1 LEISVN
7 AWDNGW
13 HITVGGGYKF
23 TPHFDTTLDYTF
35 NGFGVSRGVLNEA
48 QVPDGDAHVW
58 SITVNPKLRLNPSG
72 KVDPYIV
79 GGVGYYRR
87 QFTLPSRPWWMCS
100 SSIHFFGVFF
110 NTLVPANQVIG
121 EITNSG
127 AGGSLGAGFD
137 MGIGNTGLKFFSE
150 ARYHYADTGRIPT
163 RMVPLTFGIQW

>member
-1 LEISVN
+1 MKKITHVSQRLALALVSVLGLFSMTI
-7 AWDNGW
+7 D
-13 HITVGGGYKF
+13 
-23 TPHFDTTLDYTF
+23 
-35 NGFGVSRGVLNEA
+35 SQA
-48 QVPDGDAHVW
+48 QDIVW

-163 RMVPLTFGIQW
+163 RMVPVTFGIRW

>member
-1 LEISVN
+1 MKKITHVSQRLALALVSVLGLFSMTIDSQAQDIHQFTFHVSAGVSPLVGDISKRL
-7 AWDNGW
+7 DNGW

-87 QFTLPSRPWWMCS
+87 TVHFTKPALVDVFIFDPFFWCVLQHSGPSES
-100 SSIHFFGVFF
+100 S
-110 NTLVPANQVIG
+110 N
-121 EITNSG
+121 
-127 AGGSLGAGFD
+127 
-137 MGIGNTGLKFFSE
+137 
-150 ARYHYADTGRIPT
+150 R
-163 RMVPLTFGIQW
+163 